1 MRFQI
6 WIVALSFVVFGIVAW
21 LFLGYS
27 PVYIGLILF
36 GLAAFALG
44 FMSEK

>member
-6 WIVALSFVVFGIVAW
+6 WIVALSFAVFGLIGW

-27 PVYIGLILF
+27 PVYIALMLF
-36 GLAAFALG
+36 GAVCFALG